1 MMDSIKTITVLGGRG
16 KTGESEQ
23 VGTVTFRMGDVIS
36 IVGPTGSGKTTLIN
50 DIALFANKTTPSQRR
65 LLINAAT
72 PPLEYGDDPSLNPI
86 AMINQNTKIFLNA
99 PVGVFLTLHAEVRHR
114 GGEEIAHLVARTI
127 DFANQ
132 LTGEPILLDRQT
144 TELSGGQT
152 RALLIADASVICN
165 APIVLLDEIENAGI
179 DRTRAMELLRKSRK
193 IYLFVTHDPT
203 IALQSDL
210 RIVMQN
216 GMMAKVIHT
225 SDAERKLSSGSLRRV
240 DEALSVLRNKIRDG
254 ETISSEELEGVL

>member
-23 VGTVTFRMGDVIS
+23 VDTVTFRMGDVIS

-65 LLINAAT
+65 LLINAAS
-72 PPLEYGDDPSLNPI
+72 PPPEYGDDPSLNPI

-114 GGEEIAHLVARTI
+114 GGEEITHLVARTI

-179 DRTRAMELLRKSRK
+179 DRAKAMELLRKSRK

-216 GMMAKVIHT
+216 GTMAKVIHT

-240 DEALSVLRNKIRDG
+240 DEALSILRNKIRDG